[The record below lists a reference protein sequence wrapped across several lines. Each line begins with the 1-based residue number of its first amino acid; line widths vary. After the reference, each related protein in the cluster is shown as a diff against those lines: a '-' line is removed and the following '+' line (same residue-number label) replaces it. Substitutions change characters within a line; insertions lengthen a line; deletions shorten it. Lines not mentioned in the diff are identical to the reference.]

1 MNTEPQNNNEI
12 VWDLEELKKAIIDSA
27 EDYHRI
33 IKEAQDESSSK

>member
-1 MNTEPQNNNEI
+1 MNTEPQNNDEI
-12 VWDLEELKKAIIDSA
+12 VWDLEDLKKAIIDSA